1 MPESSTAIPIEA
13 SAKAPAV
20 TATATSSTMNVAD
33 TDALYESFRLFSKY
47 EKEYMDENPL
57 IGEPG
62 SFVFT
67 SSKQHLQTQ
76 QDQAA
81 KKAAQLAIPK
91 PTLALKTTAPTP
103 EPSHP
108 PSPLVK
114 TETLAGKKNKGVD
127 RGGQPK
133 AKRRKSKATQSSPA
147 SPISAISVG

>member
-1 MPESSTAIPIEA
+1 
-13 SAKAPAV
+13 
-20 TATATSSTMNVAD
+20 MNVAG

-47 EKEYMDENPL
+47 EREYMNENPL

-81 KKAAQLAIPK
+81 KKAAQLAVPK
-91 PTLALKTTAPTP
+91 PTLALKTAPTP
-103 EPSHP
+103 EPNLP
-108 PSPLVK
+108 PSPIVK
-114 TETLAGKKNKGVD
+114 TETLGGKKSKGGD
-127 RGGQPK
+127 RAGQPK

>member
-1 MPESSTAIPIEA
+1 
-13 SAKAPAV
+13 
-20 TATATSSTMNVAD
+20 
-33 TDALYESFRLFSKY
+33 
-47 EKEYMDENPL
+47 MDENPL

-81 KKAAQLAIPK
+81 KKAAQLAVPK
-91 PTLALKTTAPTP
+91 PTLALKTAPTP

-108 PSPLVK
+108 PSPVVK
-114 TETLAGKKNKGVD
+114 TEALGGKKNKGGE
-127 RGGQPK
+127 RGGLPK

-147 SPISAISVG
+147 SPISAISIG

>member
-1 MPESSTAIPIEA
+1 MS
-13 SAKAPAV
+13 
-20 TATATSSTMNVAD
+20 VAD

-81 KKAAQLAIPK
+81 KKAAQLAVPK
-91 PTLALKTTAPTP
+91 PQLALKVAPTP
-103 EPSHP
+103 EPTQP
-108 PSPLVK
+108 PSPAIK
-114 TETLAGKKNKGVD
+114 TESLGSKKNKGGD